1 MRFTPLRICRRLLL
15 AWMGLKL
22 SRRTIFGCEKCILNK
37 MHPCSNYSPT
47 NTQALN
53 QKSALMILFALLNA
67 FQNDMTW
74 PGSTKNHIG
83 DRFQRKGLDTGQ
95 GPPHRDWANE
105 LPTLTFFN
113 SNLVTPE
120 NFVQFRPSIQKL
132 FMIFF
137 NTDPQTDGHT
147 NSIKNKSPHYPVWVQ
162 G

>member
-37 MHPCSNYSPT
+37 MQPCNNYSPT

-74 PGSTKNHIG
+74 PGSTKNHGG
-83 DRFQRKGLDTGQ
+83 DRFQRKGLDAGQ
-95 GPPHRDWANE
+95 GPPHRDWADV

-113 SNLVTPE
+113 SHLVTPE
-120 NFVQFRPSIQKL
+120 KL
-132 FMIFF
+132 FNSYHPFKVIHGFLSHGW
-137 NTDPQTDGHT
+137 TDRQLDTQTPYKT
-147 NSIKNKSPHYPVWVQ
+147 NHLTTLHGQ
-162 G
+162 